1 MAHITSKSYHAL
13 QKRLDE
19 APQGTPASES
29 LFKILELLF
38 TEEEA
43 RKVSILPINLFT
55 IEEAS
60 KLWKKPNDE
69 TRSIL
74 DTLADK
80 GILFDFTTGETQA
93 YLLAPPVAGFFEF
106 SLMRL
111 DGRFD
116 KRLLSELYYQHINI
130 EEDFIQRIFSLD
142 PAILRAFIQE
152 GAIQEEDKVVVLNY
166 ERASH
171 VINTA
176 TCITV
181 GICYCRHK
189 MSHLGKSCSNPQE
202 VCLTFNKSAE
212 SLAKHKIAR
221 EIDKKEAQRILEKC
235 MEIGLV
241 QLGDNVQNGVNWI
254 CNCCPCC
261 CEALLAYRRL
271 GYNAKINT
279 NFISKYSHEECTGCE
294 ICVVRCSVD
303 AITLCSN
310 QDSNHY
316 VEVNAKRCI
325 GCGICVRFCPTNAL
339 VMERRKEMA
348 FVPVD
353 SFERFILGAIDT
365 GTLQNVLLDNYTL
378 LTHDILRRFLKIL
391 LSLEPAKRLLAQHQL
406 RSRFLAVLT
415 KTEHYTLFDKLYNDG
430 RKPDYS
436 HPELATNK

>member
-1 MAHITSKSYHAL
+1 MAHVTSKSYQAL

-19 APQGTPASES
+19 APQGAPASES
-29 LFKILELLF
+29 LFKILEVLF

-43 RKVSILPINLFT
+43 GKVSLLPVNLFT

-69 TRSIL
+69 ARTIL

-80 GILFDFTTGETQA
+80 GILFDFTIGETQA
-93 YLLAPPVAGFFEF
+93 YVLAPPMAGFFEF

-116 KRLLSELYYQHINI
+116 KRLLSELYYQYINI
-130 EEDFIQRIFSLD
+130 EEDLIQRIFSLD
-142 PAILRAFIQE
+142 PAIHRAFIQE
-152 GAIQEEDKVVVLNY
+152 DTIQDEDKVEVLNY

-189 MSHLGKSCSNPQE
+189 IAHLGKGCSNPQD
-202 VCLTFNKSAE
+202 VCLTFNKTAE

-221 EIDKKEAQRILEKC
+221 EIDKREAQRILEECRKA
-235 MEIGLV
+235 GLV
-241 QLGDNVQNGVNWI
+241 QLGDNVQNMVNWI
-254 CNCCPCC
+254 CNCCSCC

-279 NFISKYSHEECTGCE
+279 NFISRYSREECTGCE
-294 ICVVRCSVD
+294 ICVARCSVD
-303 AITLCSN
+303 AITICSN
-310 QDSNHY
+310 QDGNY
-316 VEVNAKRCI
+316 YPEVNAERCI
-325 GCGICVRFCPTNAL
+325 GCGICARFCPTDTL
-339 VMERRKEMA
+339 SMERRKEMA

-353 SFERFILGAIDT
+353 SFERFVLNAIDT
-365 GTLQNVLLDNYTL
+365 GTLQNVLWNNSTL
-378 LTHDILRRFLKIL
+378 LTHDILRRFLRIL
-391 LSLEPAKRLLAQHQL
+391 LSLKPAKRLLAKRQL
-406 RSRFLAVLT
+406 RSRFLTLLT
-415 KTEHYTLFDKLYNDG
+415 KTEHYTLYDKLVNDG
-430 RKPDYS
+430 RGQDYS
-436 HPELATNK
+436 HPELAF